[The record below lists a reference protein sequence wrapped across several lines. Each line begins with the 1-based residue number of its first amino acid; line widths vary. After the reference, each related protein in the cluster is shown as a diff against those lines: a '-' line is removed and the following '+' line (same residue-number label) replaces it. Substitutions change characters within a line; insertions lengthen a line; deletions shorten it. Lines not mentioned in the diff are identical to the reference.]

1 MVNEYYK
8 KRRRGKEIGFMGK
21 RVCTWK
27 GENEK
32 RAFRDSRAKGER
44 WA

>member
-8 KRRRGKEIGFMGK
+8 KRMRGKEIGFTGK

-32 RAFRDSRAKGER
+32 IVFRDSRAKGER
-44 WA
+44 WV